1 MILHFKTLIKDLAK
15 SQLNVSIVNILLK
28 KLEIS
33 QEKIKYKRISK
44 RKKTFSSNYKKNL
57 SNLTESIFPLPW
69 TIWPYEAKILFI
81 LVGIWSILGICILG
95 SSSWWVASKEM
106 GNWAYFLKKQIIW
119 TIPGI
124 GLFYF
129 ILNTNIRNLLKFS
142 RTIFYIL
149 FFLIFLTNISGIT
162 VNGSSRWLE
171 IGNLRLQ
178 PSELIKP
185 FLILEASNLFA
196 HWNLIKI
203 DKKLISI
210 FSFGLLIFL
219 ILKQPNLST
228 ASLTGIL
235 FWVMGLCGG
244 VKLSSLCSFASL
256 GLITGCISILTN
268 EYQKLRV
275 ISFINPWKD
284 QQENGFQLVQSLL
297 AIGSGGLFGQGF
309 GLSVQKLQYLPFMYT
324 DFIFAI
330 FAEEFGLLGCTL
342 FLGFLAVFSYV
353 SLRISLKCRNNYTK
367 LVAIGCGVLLIGQSI
382 MHIAVATGSMPT
394 TGLPL
399 PFISYGGNSLIAS
412 FFIAGMLVRCSL
424 ESTGFIGMISTRKT
438 LN

>member
-1 MILHFKTLIKDLAK
+1 
-15 SQLNVSIVNILLK
+15 
-28 KLEIS
+28 LEIS
-33 QEKIKYKRISK
+33 QEQIKYKRISK
-44 RKKTFSSNYKKNL
+44 RKKTFNSNYKK
-57 SNLTESIFPLPW
+57 NLTESIFPLPW
-69 TIWPYEAKILFI
+69 TIWPYEAKILI
-81 LVGIWSILGICILG
+81 VLIGIWSILGICILG
-95 SSSWWVASKEM
+95 SSSWWVASREM

-129 ILNTNIRNLLKFS
+129 VLNTNIKSLLRFS
-142 RTIFYIL
+142 RIIFYIL
-149 FFLIFLTNISGIT
+149 FFLIFLTNITGIT
-162 VNGSSRWLE
+162 VNGSSRWVVV
-171 IGNLRLQ
+171 GFLRLQ

-196 HWNLIKI
+196 HWNLIKN

-210 FSFGLLIFL
+210 FSFGLLILL

-235 FWVMGLCGG
+235 HWAMRLCGG
-244 VKLSSLCSFASL
+244 VKLSSLCSFASI
-256 GLITGCISILTN
+256 GFITGCISILNN

-275 ISFINPWKD
+275 TSFINPWKD

-309 GLSVQKLQYLPFMYT
+309 GLSIQKLQYLPFMYT

-342 FLGFLAVFSYV
+342 FLGFLAVFSYITV
-353 SLRISLKCRNNYTK
+353 RIALKCRNNYTK
-367 LVAIGCGVLLIGQSI
+367 LVSIGCGVLLIGQSI

-412 FFIAGMLVRCSL
+412 FFIAGMLLRCSL
-424 ESTGFIGMISTRKT
+424 ESTGFIGMINTRKT

>member
-1 MILHFKTLIKDLAK
+1 M
-15 SQLNVSIVNILLK
+15 
-28 KLEIS
+28 EIS
-33 QEKIKYKRISK
+33 QETIKYKRISK
-44 RKKTFSSNYKKNL
+44 RKKPFSSNYKKNL

-69 TIWPYEAKILFI
+69 MVWPYEAKILLI
-81 LVGIWSILGICILG
+81 LVGIWSIFGILILG
-95 SSSWWVASKEM
+95 SSSWWVASREM

-129 ILNTNIRNLLKFS
+129 TLSTNIRNLLKFS
-142 RTIFYIL
+142 RIIFYIL
-149 FFLIFLTNISGIT
+149 FFLIFLTNITGIT
-162 VNGSSRWLE
+162 VNGSSRWLVL
-171 IGNLRLQ
+171 GNLRLQ
-178 PSELIKP
+178 PPELIKP

-196 HWNLIKI
+196 HWNLIKN

-210 FSFGLLIFL
+210 MSFGLLILL

-244 VKLSSLCSFASL
+244 VQLSTLCSFASL
-256 GLITGCISILTN
+256 GFITGCFSILIN

-275 ISFINPWKD
+275 TSFINPWKD
-284 QQENGFQLVQSLL
+284 QQESGFQLVQSLL

-309 GLSVQKLQYLPFMYT
+309 GLSIQKLQYLPFMYT

-330 FAEEFGLLGCTL
+330 FAEEFGLLGCSL
-342 FLGFLAVFSYV
+342 FLGFLAIFSYI
-353 SLRISLKCRNNYTK
+353 SLRIALKCRNNYTK
-367 LVAIGCGVLLIGQSI
+367 LVAIGCGVLLTGQSI
-382 MHIAVATGSMPT
+382 MHIAVTTGSMPT

-399 PFISYGGNSLIAS
+399 PFISYGGNSLLAS
-412 FFIAGMLVRCSL
+412 FFIAGMLLRCSL
-424 ESTGFIGMISTRKT
+424 ESTGFIGMINTRKT
-438 LN
+438 LY

>member
-1 MILHFKTLIKDLAK
+1 
-15 SQLNVSIVNILLK
+15 
-28 KLEIS
+28 LEIS

-44 RKKTFSSNYKKNL
+44 RKKPFSSNYKKNL

-69 TIWPYEAKILFI
+69 TIWPYEAKILVVLI
-81 LVGIWSILGICILG
+81 GIWSILGICILG
-95 SSSWWVASKEM
+95 SSSWWVASREM

-119 TIPGI
+119 TIPGV

-142 RTIFYIL
+142 RIIFFIL
-149 FFLIFLTNISGIT
+149 FFLLLLTNITGIT
-162 VNGSSRWLE
+162 VNGSSRWLVL
-171 IGNLRLQ
+171 GHLRLQ

-196 HWNLIKI
+196 HWNLIKN

-256 GLITGCISILTN
+256 GFITGCISILNN

-275 ISFINPWKD
+275 TSFINPWKD
-284 QQENGFQLVQSLL
+284 QQESGFQLVQSLL

-309 GLSVQKLQYLPFMYT
+309 GLSIQKLQYLPFMYT

-342 FLGFLAVFSYV
+342 FLGFLAVFSYIT
-353 SLRISLKCRNNYTK
+353 LRIALKCRNNYTK
-367 LVAIGCGVLLIGQSI
+367 LVSIGCGVLLIGQSI

-412 FFIAGMLVRCSL
+412 FFIAGMLLRCSL

>member
-1 MILHFKTLIKDLAK
+1 LAK
-15 SQLNVSIVNILLK
+15 SQLNVSIVHIHLK

-44 RKKTFSSNYKKNL
+44 RKKPFSSNYKKNF

-69 TIWPYEAKILFI
+69 KIWPYEAKILFVLI
-81 LVGIWSILGICILG
+81 GIWSILGICILG
-95 SSSWWVASKEM
+95 SSSWWVASREM

-124 GLFYF
+124 GIFYF
-129 ILNTNIRNLLKFS
+129 VLNTNIRNLLKFS
-142 RTIFYIL
+142 RIIFFIL
-149 FFLIFLTNISGIT
+149 FFLILLTNITGIT
-162 VNGSSRWLE
+162 VNGSSRWLVL
-171 IGNLRLQ
+171 GNLRLQ

-196 HWNLIKI
+196 HWNLIKN
-203 DKKLISI
+203 DKKLITLI
-210 FSFGLLIFL
+210 SFGLLILL

-244 VKLSSLCSFASL
+244 VKLSSLSSFASF
-256 GLITGCISILTN
+256 GFITGCISIVNN

-275 ISFINPWKD
+275 TSFINPWKD
-284 QQENGFQLVQSLL
+284 QQESGFQLIQSLL

-309 GLSVQKLQYLPFMYT
+309 GLSIQKLQYLPFMYT

-330 FAEEFGLLGCTL
+330 FAEEFGLLGSTL
-342 FLGFLAVFSYV
+342 FLAFLMVFSYI
-353 SLRISLKCRNNYTK
+353 SLRIALKCRNNYTK
-367 LVAIGCGVLLIGQSI
+367 LIAIGSGTLLIGQSI

-412 FFIAGMLVRCSL
+412 FFIAGMLLRCSL
-424 ESTGFIGMISTRKT
+424 ESTGFIGILSARKT

>member
-1 MILHFKTLIKDLAK
+1 M
-15 SQLNVSIVNILLK
+15 
-28 KLEIS
+28 EIS

-44 RKKTFSSNYKKNL
+44 RKKTFTSNYKKNL
-57 SNLTESIFPLPW
+57 SNLTESVFPLPW
-69 TIWPYEAKILFI
+69 TIWPYEAKILVVLI
-81 LVGIWSILGICILG
+81 GIWSILGICILG

-106 GNWAYFLKKQIIW
+106 GNWAYFLKKQITW

-124 GLFYF
+124 SLFYF
-129 ILNTNIRNLLKFS
+129 VLNTNIRNLLKFS
-142 RTIFYIL
+142 KIIFFIL
-149 FFLIFLTNISGIT
+149 FFLIFLTNITGIT
-162 VNGSSRWLE
+162 VNGSSRWLVL
-171 IGNLRLQ
+171 GNLRLQ

-196 HWNLIKI
+196 HWNLIKN
-203 DKKLISI
+203 DKKLISLL
-210 FSFGLLIFL
+210 SFGLLILL

-256 GLITGCISILTN
+256 GFITGCISIINN

-275 ISFINPWKD
+275 TSFLNPWED
-284 QQENGFQLVQSLL
+284 QQESGFQLVQSLL

-309 GLSVQKLQYLPFMYT
+309 GLSIQKLQYLPFMYT

-342 FLGFLAVFSYV
+342 FLGFLAVFSYITV
-353 SLRISLKCRNNYTK
+353 RIALKCRNNYTK
-367 LVAIGCGVLLIGQSI
+367 LVSIGCGVLLIGQSI

-412 FFIAGMLVRCSL
+412 FFIAGMLLRCSL
-424 ESTGFIGMISTRKT
+424 ESTGFIGTISTRKT

>member
-1 MILHFKTLIKDLAK
+1 MEL
-15 SQLNVSIVNILLK
+15 
-28 KLEIS
+28 S

-69 TIWPYEAKILFI
+69 MIWPYEAKTLIV

-95 SSSWWVASKEM
+95 SSSWWVASREM

-124 GLFYF
+124 SLFYF
-129 ILNTNIRNLLKFS
+129 VLNTNIRNLLKFS
-142 RTIFYIL
+142 RIIFFIL
-149 FFLIFLTNISGIT
+149 FFLILLTNITGIT
-162 VNGSSRWLE
+162 VNGSSRWLVL
-171 IGNLRLQ
+171 GNLRLQ

-196 HWNLIKI
+196 HWNLIKN
-203 DKKLISI
+203 DKKLIAI
-210 FSFGLLIFL
+210 FSFGLLILL

-256 GLITGCISILTN
+256 GFITGCISILNN

-275 ISFINPWKD
+275 TSFINPWKD
-284 QQENGFQLVQSLL
+284 QQESGFQLVQSLL

-309 GLSVQKLQYLPFMYT
+309 GLSIQKLQYLPFMYT

-342 FLGFLAVFSYV
+342 FLGFLAVFSYITV
-353 SLRISLKCRNNYTK
+353 RIALKCRNNYTK
-367 LVAIGCGVLLIGQSI
+367 LVSIGCGVLLIGQSI

-412 FFIAGMLVRCSL
+412 FFIAGMLLRCSL
-424 ESTGFIGMISTRKT
+424 ESTGFLGILNTRKT
-438 LN
+438 LD

>member
-1 MILHFKTLIKDLAK
+1 M
-15 SQLNVSIVNILLK
+15 
-28 KLEIS
+28 
-33 QEKIKYKRISK
+33 
-44 RKKTFSSNYKKNL
+44 
-57 SNLTESIFPLPW
+57 
-69 TIWPYEAKILFI
+69 
-81 LVGIWSILGICILG
+81 
-95 SSSWWVASKEM
+95 
-106 GNWAYFLKKQIIW
+106 W

-129 ILNTNIRNLLKFS
+129 VLNTNIKNLLKFS
-142 RTIFYIL
+142 RIIFYIL
-149 FFLIFLTNISGIT
+149 FFLIFLTNLNGIT
-162 VNGSSRWLE
+162 INGSSRWLVL
-171 IGNLRLQ
+171 GNLRLQ

-196 HWNLIKI
+196 HWNLVKN

-210 FSFGLLIFL
+210 ISFSLLILL

-235 FWVMGLCGG
+235 LWVMGLCGG
-244 VKLSSLCSFASL
+244 VKLSSLCSFASI
-256 GLITGCISILTN
+256 GFVTGCISILNN

-275 ISFINPWKD
+275 TSFINPWKD

-297 AIGSGGLFGQGF
+297 AIGSGGLFGKGF
-309 GLSVQKLQYLPFMYT
+309 GLSIQKLQYLPFMYT

-342 FLGFLAVFSYV
+342 FLGFLAVFSYISV
-353 SLRISLKCRNNYTK
+353 RISLKCRNNYTK
-367 LVAIGCGVLLIGQSI
+367 LVAIGCGVLLTCQSI
-382 MHIAVATGSMPT
+382 MHIAVATGLMPT

>member
-1 MILHFKTLIKDLAK
+1 MG
-15 SQLNVSIVNILLK
+15 
-28 KLEIS
+28 IS

-44 RKKTFSSNYKKNL
+44 RKKTFSSNYKKNF

-69 TIWPYEAKILFI
+69 AIWPYEAKILIVFI
-81 LVGIWSILGICILG
+81 GIWSILGICILG
-95 SSSWWVASKEM
+95 SSSWWVASREM

-129 ILNTNIRNLLKFS
+129 VLNTNIRDLLKFS
-142 RTIFYIL
+142 RIIFYIL
-149 FFLIFLTNISGIT
+149 FFLIFLTNLTGIT
-162 VNGSSRWLE
+162 VNGSSRWLVL
-171 IGNLRLQ
+171 GNLRLQ

-196 HWNLIKI
+196 HWHLVKN
-203 DKKLISI
+203 DKKLVSI
-210 FSFGLLIFL
+210 ITFGLLILL

-235 FWVMGLCGG
+235 LWVMGLCGG
-244 VKLSSLCSFASL
+244 VKLNSLCSFASI
-256 GLITGCISILTN
+256 GLITGCISILNN

-275 ISFINPWKD
+275 TSFINPWKD
-284 QQENGFQLVQSLL
+284 QLENGFQLVQSLL

-309 GLSVQKLQYLPFMYT
+309 GLSIQKLQYLPFMYT

-342 FLGFLAVFSYV
+342 FLGFLAVFSYI
-353 SLRISLKCRNNYTK
+353 SLRISLKCRNNYAK
-367 LVAIGCGVLLIGQSI
+367 LVAIGCGVLLTGQSI

-424 ESTGFIGMISTRKT
+424 ESTGFIGIISTRKT

>member
-1 MILHFKTLIKDLAK
+1 M
-15 SQLNVSIVNILLK
+15 
-28 KLEIS
+28 EIS
-33 QEKIKYKRISK
+33 KEKIKYKRNSK
-44 RKKTFSSNYKKNL
+44 RKTTISSDYKKNK
-57 SNLTESIFPLPW
+57 SNLLIESIFPLPW
-69 TIWPYEAKILFI
+69 TIWPYEAKILLI
-81 LVGIWSILGICILG
+81 LVGIWSILGILILG

-129 ILNTNIRNLLKFS
+129 VLNTNIRDLLKFA
-142 RTIFYIL
+142 RIIFYIF
-149 FFLIFLTNISGIT
+149 FFLIFLTNITGIT
-162 VNGSSRWLE
+162 VNGSSRWLVL
-171 IGNLRLQ
+171 GDLRLQ

-196 HWNLIKI
+196 HWNLIKN

-210 FSFGLLIFL
+210 MSFGLLILL

-256 GLITGCISILTN
+256 GLITGCFSILTN

-284 QQENGFQLVQSLL
+284 QQESGFQLVQSLL

-309 GLSVQKLQYLPFMYT
+309 GLSMQKLQYLPFMYT

-330 FAEEFGLLGCTL
+330 FAEEFGLLGCIQ
-342 FLGFLAVFSYV
+342 FLGFLAIFSYI
-353 SLRISLKCRNNYTK
+353 SLRIALKCRNNYTK
-367 LVAIGCGVLLIGQSI
+367 LVAIGCGVLLTGQSI

-399 PFISYGGNSLIAS
+399 PFISYGGNSLLAS
-412 FFIAGMLVRCSL
+412 FFIAGMLLRCSL
-424 ESTGFIGMISTRKT
+424 ESTGLIGMIYTRKT

>member
-1 MILHFKTLIKDLAK
+1 
-15 SQLNVSIVNILLK
+15 
-28 KLEIS
+28 LEIS
-33 QEKIKYKRISK
+33 QEKIKYKRIAK
-44 RKKTFSSNYKKNL
+44 RKKTFSSNDKKNF
-57 SNLTESIFPLPW
+57 SNLTEYIFPLPW
-69 TIWPYEAKILFI
+69 AIWPYEAKILLM

-95 SSSWWVASKEM
+95 SSSWWVASREM
-106 GNWAYFLKKQIIW
+106 GNWAYFLKKQIIR
-119 TIPGI
+119 TVPGI

-129 ILNTNIRNLLKFS
+129 VLNTNIRNLLKFS
-142 RTIFYIL
+142 RIIFFIL
-149 FFLIFLTNISGIT
+149 LFLIFLTNITGIT
-162 VNGSSRWLE
+162 VNGSSRWLVL
-171 IGNLRLQ
+171 GNLSLQ

-196 HWNLIKI
+196 HWNLTKN
-203 DKKLISI
+203 DKKFITI
-210 FSFGLLIFL
+210 ISFGLLILL

-235 FWVMGLCGG
+235 FWVMGLCGR
-244 VKLSSLCSFASL
+244 VKLTSLCSFASL
-256 GLITGCISILTN
+256 GFITGCISILNN

-275 ISFINPWKD
+275 TSFINPWKD
-284 QQENGFQLVQSLL
+284 QQESGFQLVQSLL

-309 GLSVQKLQYLPFMYT
+309 GLSIQKLQYLPFMYT

-342 FLGFLAVFSYV
+342 FLGFLAVFSYI
-353 SLRISLKCRNNYTK
+353 SLRITLKCRNNYTK
-367 LVAIGCGVLLIGQSI
+367 LVAIGCGVLLTGQSI

-424 ESTGFIGMISTRKT
+424 ESTGFIGMINTRKT

>member
-1 MILHFKTLIKDLAK
+1 M
-15 SQLNVSIVNILLK
+15 
-28 KLEIS
+28 EIS
-33 QEKIKYKRISK
+33 KEKIKYKRISK
-44 RKKTFSSNYKKNL
+44 RKKNLNSHNKKKQ
-57 SNLTESIFPLPW
+57 SNLIESIFPLPW
-69 TIWPYEAKILFI
+69 TIWPYEAKILII
-81 LVGIWSILGICILG
+81 LVGIWSILGLCILG
-95 SSSWWVASKEM
+95 SSSWWLASREM
-106 GNWAYFLKKQIIW
+106 GDWAYFLKKQIIW

-124 GLFYF
+124 CLFF
-129 ILNTNIRNLLKFS
+129 LILNTNVRNLLKFS
-142 RTIFYIL
+142 RIIFYVL
-149 FFLIFLTNISGIT
+149 FFLIYLTNVTGIT
-162 VNGSSRWLE
+162 VNGSSRWLVL
-171 IGNLRLQ
+171 GNLLLQ

-196 HWNLIKI
+196 HWNLVKNER
-203 DKKLISI
+203 KLISI
-210 FSFGLLIFL
+210 LSFGFLILL

-235 FWVMGLCGG
+235 FWVMGFCGG
-244 VKLSSLCSFASL
+244 VKLSSLFSFASF
-256 GLITGCISILTN
+256 GFITGCISILSN

-275 ISFINPWKD
+275 TSFINPWED
-284 QQENGFQLVQSLL
+284 QQGSGFQLTQSLL

-309 GLSVQKLQYLPFMYT
+309 GLSMQKLQYLPFMYT

-342 FLGFLAVFSYV
+342 LLFFLIVFSYT
-353 SLRISLKCRNNYTK
+353 SLRIALKCRNNYTK

-412 FFIAGMLVRCSL
+412 FFIAGMLLRCSL
-424 ESTGFIGMISTRKT
+424 ESTGLIGIIKARKS

>member
-1 MILHFKTLIKDLAK
+1 M
-15 SQLNVSIVNILLK
+15 
-28 KLEIS
+28 EIS
-33 QEKIKYKRISK
+33 QEQIKYKRISK

-69 TIWPYEAKILFI
+69 TIWPYEAKILVVLI
-81 LVGIWSILGICILG
+81 GIWSILGICILG
-95 SSSWWVASKEM
+95 SSSWWVASREM

-119 TIPGI
+119 TIPGV

-142 RTIFYIL
+142 RIIFFIL
-149 FFLIFLTNISGIT
+149 FFLLLLTNITGIT
-162 VNGSSRWLE
+162 VNGSSRWLVL
-171 IGNLRLQ
+171 GHLRLQ

-196 HWNLIKI
+196 HWNLIKN

-256 GLITGCISILTN
+256 GFITGCISILNN

-275 ISFINPWKD
+275 TSFINPWKD
-284 QQENGFQLVQSLL
+284 QQESGFQLVQSLL

-309 GLSVQKLQYLPFMYT
+309 GLSIQKLQYLPFMYT

-342 FLGFLAVFSYV
+342 FLGFLAVFSYIT
-353 SLRISLKCRNNYTK
+353 LRIALKCRNNYTK
-367 LVAIGCGVLLIGQSI
+367 LVSIGCGVLLIGQSI
-382 MHIAVATGSMPT
+382 IHIAVATGSMPT

-412 FFIAGMLVRCSL
+412 FFIAGMLLRCSL

>member
-1 MILHFKTLIKDLAK
+1 M
-15 SQLNVSIVNILLK
+15 
-28 KLEIS
+28 EIS

-44 RKKTFSSNYKKNL
+44 RKKTFISNDKKNL
-57 SNLTESIFPLPW
+57 SNFTESIFPLPW
-69 TIWPYEAKILFI
+69 TIWPYEAKILFVLI
-81 LVGIWSILGICILG
+81 GIWSILGICILG
-95 SSSWWVASKEM
+95 SSSWWVASREM

-129 ILNTNIRNLLKFS
+129 VLNTNIRNLLKFS
-142 RTIFYIL
+142 RIIFCIL
-149 FFLIFLTNISGIT
+149 FFMVFLTNFTGIT
-162 VNGSSRWLE
+162 VNGSSRWLVL
-171 IGNLRLQ
+171 GNLRLQ

-196 HWNLIKI
+196 HWNLIKN

-210 FSFGLLIFL
+210 VSFGLLILL

-256 GLITGCISILTN
+256 GFITGCFSILIN

-275 ISFINPWKD
+275 TSFINPWKD
-284 QQENGFQLVQSLL
+284 QQESGFQLIQSLL

-309 GLSVQKLQYLPFMYT
+309 GLSIQKLQYLPFMYT

-342 FLGFLAVFSYV
+342 FLGFIAVFSYI
-353 SLRISLKCRNNYTK
+353 SLRITLKCRNNYSK
-367 LVAIGCGVLLIGQSI
+367 LVAIGCGALLTGQSI
-382 MHIAVATGSMPT
+382 IHIAVATGSMPT

-412 FFIAGMLVRCSL
+412 FFIAGMLLRCSL
-424 ESTGFIGMISTRKT
+424 ESTGFIGLISTRKT
-438 LN
+438 IN

>member
-1 MILHFKTLIKDLAK
+1 MMTYQ
-15 SQLNVSIVNILLK
+15 QLR
-28 KLEIS
+28 
-33 QEKIKYKRISK
+33 Q
-44 RKKTFSSNYKKNL
+44 
-57 SNLTESIFPLPW
+57 
-69 TIWPYEAKILFI
+69 
-81 LVGIWSILGICILG
+81 
-95 SSSWWVASKEM
+95 
-106 GNWAYFLKKQIIW
+106 FLKKQIIW

-129 ILNTNIRNLLKFS
+129 VLNTNIRNLLKFS
-142 RTIFYIL
+142 KIIFYIL
-149 FFLIFLTNISGIT
+149 FFLIFLTNITGIT
-162 VNGSSRWLE
+162 VNGSSRWLVL
-171 IGNLRLQ
+171 GNLRLQ

-196 HWNLIKI
+196 HWNLIKN

-210 FSFGLLIFL
+210 FSFGLLILL

-244 VKLSSLCSFASL
+244 VKLSSLFSFASL
-256 GLITGCISILTN
+256 GFITGCISILNN

-275 ISFINPWKD
+275 TSFLNPWED
-284 QQENGFQLVQSLL
+284 QQESGFQLVQSLL
-297 AIGSGGLFGQGF
+297 AIGSGGLLGQGF
-309 GLSVQKLQYLPFMYT
+309 GLSIQKLQYLPFMYT

-342 FLGFLAVFSYV
+342 FLGFLAVFSLI

-367 LVAIGCGVLLIGQSI
+367 LVAIGCGVLLTGQSI

-412 FFIAGMLVRCSL
+412 FFIAGMLLRCSL

>member
-1 MILHFKTLIKDLAK
+1 
-15 SQLNVSIVNILLK
+15 
-28 KLEIS
+28 LEIS

-44 RKKTFSSNYKKNL
+44 RKKTFISNYKKNF

-69 TIWPYEAKILFI
+69 AIWPYEAKILI
-81 LVGIWSILGICILG
+81 VIIGIWSISGICILG
-95 SSSWWVASKEM
+95 SSSWWVASREM
-106 GNWAYFLKKQIIW
+106 GNWAYFLKKQMIW

-129 ILNTNIRNLLKFS
+129 VLNTNIRNLLKFS
-142 RTIFYIL
+142 RIIFYIL
-149 FFLIFLTNISGIT
+149 FFLIFLTNLTGIT
-162 VNGSSRWLE
+162 VNGSSRWLVL
-171 IGNLRLQ
+171 GNLRLQ
-178 PSELIKP
+178 PTELIKP

-196 HWNLIKI
+196 HWNLVKN

-210 FSFGLLIFL
+210 ITFGLLILL

-235 FWVMGLCGG
+235 LWVMGLCGG
-244 VKLSSLCSFASL
+244 LKLRSLCSFASI
-256 GLITGCISILTN
+256 GLITGCISILNN

-275 ISFINPWKD
+275 TSFINPWKD

-309 GLSVQKLQYLPFMYT
+309 GLSIQKLQYLPFMYT

-342 FLGFLAVFSYV
+342 FLGFLAVFSYI
-353 SLRISLKCRNNYTK
+353 SLRIALKCRNNYTK
-367 LVAIGCGVLLIGQSI
+367 LIAIGCGVLLTAQSI

-412 FFIAGMLVRCSL
+412 FFIAGMLLRCSL